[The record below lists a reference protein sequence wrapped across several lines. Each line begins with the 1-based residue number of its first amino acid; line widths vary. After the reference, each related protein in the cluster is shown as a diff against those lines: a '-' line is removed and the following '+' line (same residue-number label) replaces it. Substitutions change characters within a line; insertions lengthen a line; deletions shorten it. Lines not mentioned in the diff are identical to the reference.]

1 MKSRYIDP
9 RLISL
14 KCPSCGSTMNFSEKK
29 ESVICEYCGNKFLV
43 VDLLPNEKEERSVMK
58 ASNRLRKGL
67 YISVLLTAFFVI
79 MLGLSIF
86 MKSHASDELKE
97 IDPFDYITINYK
109 GVSGNA
115 TATIDKNFPSSSL
128 NNLSIDIS
136 KSKKLE
142 NGDKITVKINTSDMI
157 IKQSNYKFST
167 KSKEY
172 LVNELN
178 EYVTDLS
185 QINENS
191 LKAFDTTSY
200 NKLVDNE
207 LGLGN
212 YEKKVDWNRVGM
224 YLLNDKETKESR
236 LYQVFSVTFSDNKGN
251 MGNFYNYVYYDDI
264 QITKDGI
271 IDTSYKP
278 IGKYNYIYP
287 FSGSHYWINAY
298 SSEKALFIDTV
309 KSVEA
314 DYDYKAT
321 NNIYIE

>member
-43 VDLLPNEKEERSVMK
+43 VDLLPNEQEERNVMK
-58 ASNRLRKGL
+58 ASNKLRKGL
-67 YISVLLTAFFVI
+67 YLSMLVTAIFVV

-86 MKSHASDELKE
+86 MNRYARADLEE

-115 TATIDKNFPSSSL
+115 TATIEKNFPSNSL
-128 NNLSIDIS
+128 NNLRIDIS
-136 KSKKLE
+136 KSKKLT
-142 NGDKITVKINTSDMI
+142 NGDKIVVKINTSDMI
-157 IKQSNYKFST
+157 IKQSNYKFVKKT
-167 KSKEY
+167 KEY

-191 LKAFDTTSY
+191 LKAFDTASY

-224 YLLNDKETKESR
+224 YLLNDKETKENR
-236 LYQVFSVTFSDNKGN
+236 LYQVFSVTFSDSNGN
-251 MGNFYNYVYYDDI
+251 MGNFYNYVYYDNI
-264 QITKDGI
+264 QITPDGVI
-271 IDTSYKP
+271 KTSYKP
-278 IGKYNYIYP
+278 VGKYNYIYP
-287 FSGSHYWINAY
+287 FSGSNYWINAY
-298 SSEKALFIDTV
+298 NSQKALFIDTV

-314 DYDYKAT
+314 DYNYTAT